1 MSGCTKG
8 ESRSLTG
15 TVSTMRLFTRNKAK
29 IGVPRSLGSL
39 KTGNPSKI
47 TQYNK
52 SERER
57 ERDLGDK
64 KKERRGPTTVKDLTE
79 SINSGRRKGRFLIS
93 RTEERQ
99 KVEGGPGEPQVSQES
114 VRIQTPRVTV
124 DMDGLYLK
132 GEGRIVLRFIDLQ
145 LR

>member
-1 MSGCTKG
+1 
-8 ESRSLTG
+8 
-15 TVSTMRLFTRNKAK
+15 MRLFTRNKAK